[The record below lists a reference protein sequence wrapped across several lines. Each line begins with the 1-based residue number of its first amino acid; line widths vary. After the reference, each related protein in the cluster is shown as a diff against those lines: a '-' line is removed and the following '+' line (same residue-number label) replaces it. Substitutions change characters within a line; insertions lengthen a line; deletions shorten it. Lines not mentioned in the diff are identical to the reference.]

1 MRVTIADDHRP
12 FAEGL
17 AAWLA
22 ELGIEVLR
30 IACDADELLAFV
42 AEDPP
47 DVVIVDIC
55 MPPTRT
61 DEGLQAAE
69 ALDASHPDVGVLVIS
84 TYSET
89 GWATRLLRRRQ
100 RGVGYLL
107 KNSVDNVAVLRDALD
122 RVRAGGVVIDPEIAA
137 NLVTQRTVAL
147 QLESLTKRE
156 REVLRVLAEGRS
168 NAGIA
173 RVLGIAARTVE
184 NHVSNIFAKLNVVN
198 VNDGNPRVLAVLE
211 LQRAEGRSPHRQ

>member
-1 MRVTIADDHRP
+1 MLRP
-12 FAEGL
+12 P
-17 AAWLA
+17 
-22 ELGIEVLR
+22 EVK
-30 IACDADELLAFV
+30 
-42 AEDPP
+42 
-47 DVVIVDIC
+47 
-55 MPPTRT
+55 
-61 DEGLQAAE
+61 
-69 ALDASHPDVGVLVIS
+69 
-84 TYSET
+84 
-89 GWATRLLRRRQ
+89 
-100 RGVGYLL
+100 VGYLL

-122 RVRAGGVVIDPEIAA
+122 RVRAGGVVVDPEIAA